1 MRLEKNATLV
11 STSVASLLV
20 IMKMSIGILSGS
32 IAVLASAIDS
42 LLDLIVSLFNYFAL
56 HNAEKDPD
64 DNFNYGRSK
73 IEPLAAVV
81 EGVVISFSALFILY
95 EALLKIAHPRE
106 MDYMSESIVV
116 MLLSIV
122 ITSLLVLF
130 LNSVAKKT
138 GNMVIRADALHYK
151 TDIFS
156 NGSVLMAL
164 GLVSLTGEELID
176 PILGVG
182 IGIYMIYSAMPIIKE
197 GILMLLDAAL
207 SQEDIKKITDIIES
221 KKETTNYHNLQTRES
236 GSHIFISVHVV
247 FNVSISLYDAHLISD
262 KLELQ
267 LKGLFKNKKV
277 HVLIHMDPYDDSDIN
292 EMEETY

>member
-1 MRLEKNATLV
+1 MRLEKKATLV

-116 MLLSIV
+116 MLLSII

-262 KLELQ
+262 KLEIQ

-277 HVLIHMDPYDDSDIN
+277 HVLIHMDPYDDSEIN

>member
-1 MRLEKNATLV
+1 MRLEKKATLI

-81 EGVVISFSALFILY
+81 EGVVISLSALFILY

-106 MDYMSESIVV
+106 MEYMSESIVV
-116 MLLSIV
+116 MLLSII

-156 NGSVLMAL
+156 NGSVLLAL

-207 SQEDIKKITDIIES
+207 SQEDIKKIIDIIES

-262 KLELQ
+262 KLEIQ

-277 HVLIHMDPYDDSDIN
+277 HVLIHMDPYDDSEIN